1 MKKSAL
7 LFLALVMALVLVI
20 CCIYVLKYKND
31 SIDVRMIKAIDAQY
45 DINLLHYETCRI
57 RLGDVY
63 DSFSWDTAVIFEEP
77 YDSELYPSLGI
88 EDVYFDNGIA
98 FYHHGNLVKIFYTKF
113 RYNEDLPSVI
123 SFQVNRYYSE
133 EPYVHQVRLTP
144 DSYVYVRKEKYHSG
158 PTVFDE
164 FWRYIVSAY

>member
-1 MKKSAL
+1 MTKRKRY
-7 LFLALVMALVLVI
+7 FLYIAALVLVI

-31 SIDVRMIKAIDAQY
+31 SIDIRMIKAIDAQY
-45 DINLLHYETCRI
+45 DINLLH
-57 RLGDVY
+57 
-63 DSFSWDTAVIFEEP
+63 TAVIFEEP